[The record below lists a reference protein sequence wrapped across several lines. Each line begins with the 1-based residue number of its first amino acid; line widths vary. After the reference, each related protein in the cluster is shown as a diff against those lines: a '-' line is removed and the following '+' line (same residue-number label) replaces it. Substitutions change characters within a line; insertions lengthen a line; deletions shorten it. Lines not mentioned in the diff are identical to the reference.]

1 MYQRSLVLSSVL
13 ALGIAAP
20 ASPVFAQQ
28 KSLKEQLIG
37 TWTLVSWDGTR
48 PDGTKYR
55 DFGDNP
61 KGVNTF
67 DANGWFTAIF
77 LRPDLPKS
85 ASGDRINLTPDEAL
99 IFARGSL
106 SYFGTYNVVEAD
118 KMIVLRLEG
127 TTFPNMAAN
136 ARRVVT
142 FISATELKYSN
153 PGSTTGG
160 QLDVVWKRDK

>member
-1 MYQRSLVLSSVL
+1 MYNPSLVLSSVL
-13 ALGIAAP
+13 LLGIAAP
-20 ASPVFAQQ
+20 AGSVFAQQ

-37 TWTLVSWDGTR
+37 TWTLASWDGTR
-48 PDGTKYR
+48 PDVTKYR

-77 LRPDLPKS
+77 LRPDLPKT

-118 KMIVLRLEG
+118 KMIVLRLES
-127 TTFPNMAAN
+127 TTFPNGASSLSSVRQN
-136 ARRVVT
+136 
-142 FISATELKYSN
+142 
-153 PGSTTGG
+153 
-160 QLDVVWKRDK
+160 